1 MVALIGPSCTPVT
14 APQRGVGATTITPGS
29 VVGHVGVHPPGLLID
44 TMLVIVP
51 LVAVTFTGI
60 VTSGK
65 YILAGMTADVIH
77 TIVVVPV
84 QIHPLPETVPLSTIP
99 VGRTSVMVVVPFVE
113 AGHSFLARMI

>member
-1 MVALIGPSCTPVT
+1 M
-14 APQRGVGATTITPGS
+14 
-29 VVGHVGVHPPGLLID
+29 
-44 TMLVIVP
+44 IVP

-65 YILAGMTADVIH
+65 FVLAGMTADVVH

-84 QIHPLPETVPLSTIP
+84 QVHPVPEGGGGLLSTTP
-99 VGRTSVMVVVPFVE
+99 VGSTSVMVVTPFVE

>member
-1 MVALIGPSCTPVT
+1 MGLLSVPEYMLLHFG
-14 APQRGVGATTITPGS
+14 GGATVITPGS
-29 VVGHVGVHPPGLLID
+29 VVGHVGVHPPGLLIE
-44 TMLVIVP
+44 TIFVIVP

-65 YILAGMTADVIH
+65 YILAGMIADVVH

-99 VGRTSVMVVVPFVE
+99 VGRTSVIVVVPFVE